1 MFNPINEPF
10 QMINKTKIYMSRRQ
24 SHTQPY
30 RRQRRK
36 QDNSSQHQKENT
48 GRTKNKQNNTTLS
61 VQTVRWRRIGNTGF
75 DFECS
80 GCFLSRCYYHKTRF
94 TTQVGRQQQQLLRCL
109 FMFILA
115 LVRLSS
121 HKQFSSQFC
130 FAFGSNRNAFKPN
143 SRAL

>member
-1 MFNPINEPF
+1 
-10 QMINKTKIYMSRRQ
+10 MSRRQ

-30 RRQRRK
+30 RRHGRK
-36 QDNSSQHQKENT
+36 QDNSSQPQKENT
-48 GRTKNKQNNTTLS
+48 GRIKNKQNNTTLS
-61 VQTVRWRRIGNTGF
+61 VQTVDAELEEELETQALTLNAAAA
-75 DFECS
+75 
-80 GCFLSRCYYHKTRF
+80 FLSRCYYHKTRLA
-94 TTQVGRQQQQLLRCL
+94 TQVGRQQQQLLRCL

-115 LVRLSS
+115 LVRLLS